1 MHSYGIIHGG
11 GMGRYLAHWMLHNE
25 PPYDL
30 FECDP
35 NRYKSNWTDRCV
47 LTSFPETAPWLFVP
61 KP

>member
-1 MHSYGIIHGG
+1 MHSYGIVHGG

-47 LTSFPETAPWLFVP
+47 LTSSPATVL
-61 KP
+61 